1 MNSTYTIT
9 EGNDALNRALLMMR
23 YDLGKTLDEN
33 VISEQV
39 YTKTTDGNY
48 ELKIGPFS
56 GVDAAKIFPYLKQN
70 EYPKKLDSYYSPI
83 GGIPDDVLDGIN
95 KFRPSISPKPYQYT
109 DFGYA
114 KSNAY
119 YPKWKKEWKQKN
131 PGRKLGHEQQTL
143 DKYGR
148 ASTVWVDEY
157 GKESAVVVDL
167 PTLSEWLLEVR
178 EFFFT
183 PFGAS
188 LQVGLSIAG
197 AEIGAPILFLILD
210 GVIIINDAYMMVRD
224 WDNNG
229 PKIPAYPVIMTPNSA
244 LAGLYSKQLWEW
256 FKHHFTTNI
265 GFQNLI
271 IDIAAILIPGGIF
284 KLGKATVKSA
294 SKMFKL
300 LIEKF
305 GPNFMKN
312 FVSFLEKFKPKTD
325 GLPKELGS
333 WVDKKYSEIT
343 KAIELWKTPSKA
355 VKTVVKP
362 KRLAWA
368 GVAGAGTYT
377 AVKWLESKS
386 DAIIKFFESNPE
398 KDSVFVNS
406 DIYKSTDKAYI
417 DNIREDNPTLF
428 PKDFKI
434 KSFKTKVKKLK
445 DGKLKTEYYLINNVK
460 YVSVDLTQNNLK
472 VKKII

>member
-23 YDLGKTLDEN
+23 YDSTKTL
-33 VISEQV
+33 SEQ
-39 YTKTTDGNY
+39 KKFTDQD
-48 ELKIGPFS
+48 I
-56 GVDAAKIFPYLKQN
+56 
-70 EYPKKLDSYYSPI
+70 KKLKNDEFENNTRKYVDKTAVSFRGPDGKKTSTATFPKMTKKIDS
-83 GGIPDDVLDGIN
+83 
-95 KFRPSISPKPYQYT
+95 KTF
-109 DFGYA
+109 
-114 KSNAY
+114 
-119 YPKWKKEWKQKN
+119 
-131 PGRKLGHEQQTL
+131 
-143 DKYGR
+143 
-148 ASTVWVDEY
+148 
-157 GKESAVVVDL
+157 
-167 PTLSEWLLEVR
+167 SEWLLDVR

-183 PFGAS
+183 PEGAT
-188 LQVGLSIAG
+188 LQVVLSIAG
-197 AEIGAPILFLILD
+197 AEIGAPILFMILD
-210 GVIIINDAYMMVRD
+210 GAIIINDAYMMVRD

-229 PKIPAYPVIMTPNSA
+229 PKMPAYPVTMISNSA

-256 FKHHFTTNI
+256 FKFHFTTNI

-271 IDIAAILIPGGIF
+271 VDIGAILLGQGIF
-284 KLGKATVKSA
+284 KLGKATLKSA

-305 GPNFMKN
+305 GPNFMKK

-445 DGKLKTEYYLINNVK
+445 DGRVKTEYYLINNVK
-460 YVSVDLTQNNLK
+460 YVPVDLTQNNLK

>member
-1 MNSTYTIT
+1 
-9 EGNDALNRALLMMR
+9 
-23 YDLGKTLDEN
+23 
-33 VISEQV
+33 
-39 YTKTTDGNY
+39 
-48 ELKIGPFS
+48 
-56 GVDAAKIFPYLKQN
+56 
-70 EYPKKLDSYYSPI
+70 
-83 GGIPDDVLDGIN
+83 
-95 KFRPSISPKPYQYT
+95 
-109 DFGYA
+109 
-114 KSNAY
+114 
-119 YPKWKKEWKQKN
+119 
-131 PGRKLGHEQQTL
+131 
-143 DKYGR
+143 
-148 ASTVWVDEY
+148 
-157 GKESAVVVDL
+157 
-167 PTLSEWLLEVR
+167 
-178 EFFFT
+178 
-183 PFGAS
+183 
-188 LQVGLSIAG
+188 
-197 AEIGAPILFLILD
+197 
-210 GVIIINDAYMMVRD
+210 MMVRD

-229 PKIPAYPVIMTPNSA
+229 PKMPAYPVTMIPNPSIT
-244 LAGLYSKQLWEW
+244 GLYSKQLWKW
-256 FKHHFTTNI
+256 FNFHFANNI

-305 GPNFMKN
+305 GPKFMKN

-460 YVSVDLTQNNLK
+460 YVPVDLTQNNLK

>member
-23 YDLGKTLDEN
+23 YDSTKTL
-33 VISEQV
+33 SEQ
-39 YTKTTDGNY
+39 KKFTDQD
-48 ELKIGPFS
+48 I
-56 GVDAAKIFPYLKQN
+56 
-70 EYPKKLDSYYSPI
+70 KKLKNDEFENNTRKYVDKTAVSFRGPDGKKISTATFPKMTKKIDS
-83 GGIPDDVLDGIN
+83 
-95 KFRPSISPKPYQYT
+95 KTF
-109 DFGYA
+109 
-114 KSNAY
+114 
-119 YPKWKKEWKQKN
+119 
-131 PGRKLGHEQQTL
+131 
-143 DKYGR
+143 
-148 ASTVWVDEY
+148 
-157 GKESAVVVDL
+157 
-167 PTLSEWLLEVR
+167 SEWLLEVR

-183 PFGAS
+183 PEGAT
-188 LQVGLSIAG
+188 LQVVLSIAG
-197 AEIGAPILFLILD
+197 AEVGAPILFLILD
-210 GVIIINDAYMMVRD
+210 GAIIINDAYMMVRD

-229 PKIPAYPVIMTPNSA
+229 PKIPAYPVTMIPNSPVN
-244 LAGLYSKQLWEW
+244 GLYLKQLWEW
-256 FKHHFTTNI
+256 FKFHFTNNI

-362 KRLAWA
+362 KRLVLA
-368 GVAGAGTYT
+368 GAAGAGTYKL
-377 AVKWLESKS
+377 VKWFETKKDVIAKFFEENPEKS
-386 DAIIKFFESNPE
+386 FVSVNVDIKKPADKDLIDAII
-398 KDSVFVNS
+398 
-406 DIYKSTDKAYI
+406 
-417 DNIREDNPTLF
+417 EDNPELF
-428 PKDFKI
+428 NKKFKI
-434 KSFKTKVKKLK
+434 NNFRTIFKNK
-445 DGKLKTEYYLINNVK
+445 DNKAYTQYYLINDVK
-460 YVSVDLTQNNLK
+460 YVPLNIPNDYK
-472 VKKII
+472 VKKIN

>member
-119 YPKWKKEWKQKN
+119 YPRWKKEWKQKN

-143 DKYGR
+143 DQYGR

-157 GKESAVVVDL
+157 GKESSVVVDS

-178 EFFFT
+178 EFFFS

-197 AEIGAPILFLILD
+197 AEIGVPILFMILD
-210 GVIIINDAYMMVRD
+210 GAIIINDAYMMVRD

-229 PKIPAYPVIMTPNSA
+229 PKMPAYPVTMIPNSA

-256 FKHHFTTNI
+256 FKFHFTTNI

-271 IDIAAILIPGGIF
+271 VDIGAILLGQGIF
-284 KLGKATVKSA
+284 KLGKATLKSA

-305 GPNFMKN
+305 GPNFMKK

-355 VKTVVKP
+355 VKTVVEP
-362 KRLAWA
+362 ERLVYTV
-368 GVAGAGTYT
+368 GGGAGTYKL
-377 AVKWLESKS
+377 VDWLNSKS
-386 DAIIKFFESNPE
+386 ESIAKFFESNPE
-398 KDSVFVNS
+398 KDSVLINIDLLFP
-406 DIYKSTDKAYI
+406 KLEDKEYLK
-417 DNIREDNPTLF
+417 NIREDNPTLF
-428 PKDFKI
+428 PKNFKMN
-434 KSFKTKVKKLK
+434 SFKMKLIKK
-445 DGKLKTEYYLINNVK
+445 GNELKTEYYLINNVK
-460 YVSVDLTQNNLK
+460 YIPVDLTKSLK
-472 VKKII
+472 VKKK

>member
-23 YDLGKTLDEN
+23 YDLGKTL
-33 VISEQV
+33 SEQKIPTDKEIEQFKRDEFENNTRKYV
-39 YTKTTDGNY
+39 DKTAVSLKGPGGKKISTATFPKTTK
-48 ELKIGPFS
+48 KI
-56 GVDAAKIFPYLKQN
+56 
-70 EYPKKLDSYYSPI
+70 DS
-83 GGIPDDVLDGIN
+83 
-95 KFRPSISPKPYQYT
+95 KTF
-109 DFGYA
+109 
-114 KSNAY
+114 
-119 YPKWKKEWKQKN
+119 
-131 PGRKLGHEQQTL
+131 
-143 DKYGR
+143 
-148 ASTVWVDEY
+148 
-157 GKESAVVVDL
+157 
-167 PTLSEWLLEVR
+167 SEWLLGVR

-183 PFGAS
+183 PEGAT
-188 LQVGLSIAG
+188 LQVVLSIAG
-197 AEIGAPILFLILD
+197 AEIGAPILFMILD
-210 GVIIINDAYMMVRD
+210 GAIIINDGYMMVRD
-224 WDNNG
+224 WDDNG
-229 PKIPAYPVIMTPNSA
+229 PKMPQYLPLPNSNVNPVY
-244 LAGLYSKQLWEW
+244 LKSLWEW
-256 FKHHFTTNI
+256 FKFHFSNNI

-284 KLGKATVKSA
+284 KLGKATLKSA

-362 KRLAWA
+362 KRLVWA
-368 GVAGAGTYT
+368 GVAGTGTYT

-434 KSFKTKVKKLK
+434 KSFKTKIKKLE

-460 YVSVDLTQNNLK
+460 YVPVDLTQNNLK

>member
-23 YDLGKTLDEN
+23 YDSTKTL
-33 VISEQV
+33 SEQ
-39 YTKTTDGNY
+39 KKFTDQD
-48 ELKIGPFS
+48 I
-56 GVDAAKIFPYLKQN
+56 
-70 EYPKKLDSYYSPI
+70 KKLKNDEFENNTRKYVDKTAVSFRGPDGKKISTATFPKMTKKIDS
-83 GGIPDDVLDGIN
+83 
-95 KFRPSISPKPYQYT
+95 KTF
-109 DFGYA
+109 
-114 KSNAY
+114 
-119 YPKWKKEWKQKN
+119 
-131 PGRKLGHEQQTL
+131 
-143 DKYGR
+143 
-148 ASTVWVDEY
+148 
-157 GKESAVVVDL
+157 
-167 PTLSEWLLEVR
+167 SEWLLEVR

-183 PFGAS
+183 PEGAT
-188 LQVGLSIAG
+188 LQVVLSIAG

-210 GVIIINDAYMMVRD
+210 GAIIINDAYMMVRD

-229 PKIPAYPVIMTPNSA
+229 PKIPAYPVTMIPNSPVN
-244 LAGLYSKQLWEW
+244 GLYLKQLWEW
-256 FKHHFTTNI
+256 FKFHFTNNI

-271 IDIAAILIPGGIF
+271 IDVAAILIPGGIF

-362 KRLAWA
+362 KRLVFAV
-368 GVAGAGTYT
+368 GAGAGTYKL
-377 AVKWLESKS
+377 VDWLNSKS
-386 DAIIKFFESNPE
+386 ELITKFFESNPE
-398 KDSVFVNS
+398 KDSVLVNV
-406 DIYKSTDKAYI
+406 DLLLPKTTDKVLI
-417 DNIREDNPTLF
+417 NGIKEDNPTLF
-428 PKDFKI
+428 PKNFKMTSFKI
-434 KSFKTKVKKLK
+434 KLKKIKNKNNPQIDSF
-445 DGKLKTEYYLINNVK
+445 LINNVK
-460 YVSVDLTQNNLK
+460 YVLVDPNSTDSFKLK
-472 VKKII
+472 KK